1 LPVTKLSTE
10 DKDVDS
16 VQLWASQHTQLQEDG
31 EGDEVH
37 LLGMSVW
44 REVYWNGGA
53 MSAMATVVLGFFYG
67 WGACRVGRARREG
80 GVVAQRED
88 KEEALQGRG

>member
-1 LPVTKLSTE
+1 VTKLSTE

-31 EGDEVH
+31 EGNEVH
-37 LLGMSVW
+37 LLGVSA
-44 REVYWNGGA
+44 RRGVYWNGGA
-53 MSAMATVVLGFFYG
+53 TLAMAAVVLSFFYG
-67 WGACRVGRARREG
+67 LGACRVGRARRGG
-80 GVVAQRED
+80 GVAAQRED